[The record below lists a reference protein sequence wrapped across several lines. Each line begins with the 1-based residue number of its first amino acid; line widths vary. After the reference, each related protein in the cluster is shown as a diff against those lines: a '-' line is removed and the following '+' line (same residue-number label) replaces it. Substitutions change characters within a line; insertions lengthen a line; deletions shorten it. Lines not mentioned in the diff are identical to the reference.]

1 MLLRLT
7 WVWGCNPCT
16 KATRMW
22 EAVEYLALAMVP
34 WHQPLLAQ
42 EPEEDQARTSDFRS
56 NTDSAPGSARA

>member
-1 MLLRLT
+1 
-7 WVWGCNPCT
+7 
-16 KATRMW
+16 MW
-22 EAVEYLALAMVP
+22 EAVEYSALAMVP